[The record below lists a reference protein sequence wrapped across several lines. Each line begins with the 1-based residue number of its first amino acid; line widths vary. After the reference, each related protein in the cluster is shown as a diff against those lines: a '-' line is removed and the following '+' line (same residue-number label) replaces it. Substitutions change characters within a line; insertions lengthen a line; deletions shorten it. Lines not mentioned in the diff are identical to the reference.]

1 MTCEACGGPTAIV
14 DTRGPDAPEK
24 HKGAI
29 RQAEALVGWY
39 TSDWV
44 ARRRVCKTCKM
55 STRTIEVACKD
66 FVYMR
71 DNKEKK
77 A

>member
-1 MTCEACGGPTAIV
+1 MNCEACGGPTAIV
-14 DTRGPDAPEK
+14 ETRGSEAPEK

-39 TSDWV
+39 TSEWV

-55 STRTIEVACKD
+55 TIRTVEVSCKD
-66 FVYMR
+66 FAYIR
-71 DNKEKK
+71 DHKEERP
-77 A
+77 